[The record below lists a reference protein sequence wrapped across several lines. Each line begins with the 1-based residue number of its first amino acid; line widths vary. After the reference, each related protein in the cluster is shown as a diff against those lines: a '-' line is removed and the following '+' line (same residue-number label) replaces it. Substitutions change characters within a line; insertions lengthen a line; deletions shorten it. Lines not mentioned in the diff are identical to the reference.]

1 MDSSLSLLY
10 ARVSLFLSQSNPF
23 TSREYTLLGYSNIAS
38 NPWKERLEPP
48 RASHNGVPIPPEEK
62 DGIFTQM
69 AQLFIDTYEELTAA
83 MEVMKAVG
91 IDPDNR
97 KERIDDLQMRYTA
110 IIEKYQSKIFELPI
124 PLDDKQKHY
133 IKLFI
138 DEKCTDGYLMTQLKL
153 SS

>member
-1 MDSSLSLLY
+1 
-10 ARVSLFLSQSNPF
+10 
-23 TSREYTLLGYSNIAS
+23 
-38 NPWKERLEPP
+38 
-48 RASHNGVPIPPEEK
+48 
-62 DGIFTQM
+62 
-69 AQLFIDTYEELTAA
+69 